1 MRLIAL
7 FFVSAKLLA
16 AGSASAQ
23 APASAPASQWG
34 WGIRIGVGPGSTP
47 YGDSRRDYR
56 QTYTGAVG
64 GLLATRYVAGL
75 KASLGLEALAENQS
89 VHLDF
94 QQATP
99 YPNYRPLTLAQWRL
113 FVPLYL
119 RTGTPANRL
128 HLLAG
133 AGPTLPLG
141 PSDSD
146 AAYYPRRAE
155 LTGLLGVEVRLTPW
169 HRYETTLGLRV
180 HIPLTPSYAYGYPD
194 GYTNQGVSV
203 TYEARRDGFTHWFGF
218 TLGTTFY
225 PAAGSTL

>member
-7 FFVSAKLLA
+7 FFVSAELFT
-16 AGSASAQ
+16 AGHVCAQ
-23 APASAPASQWG
+23 ASSSTPASQWG
-34 WGIRIGVGPGSTP
+34 WGIRVGVGPGSSP

-56 QTYTGAVG
+56 HSYNGAVG
-64 GLLATRYVAGL
+64 GLHVTRYFAGP
-75 KASLGLEALAENQS
+75 KASLGLEALVENES
-89 VHLDF
+89 VRVDF

-119 RTGTPANRL
+119 RTGSPANRL

-133 AGPTLPLG
+133 AGPTLQLG
-141 PSDSD
+141 RSDTD

-155 LTGLLGVEVRLTPW
+155 LTGLLGIEVRLTPW

-180 HIPLTPSYAYGYPD
+180 HVPLTPSYAYGYPD
-194 GYTNQGVSV
+194 GYTNQGVYV
-203 TYEARRDGFTHWFGF
+203 IHEFQRDGYTHWFGF
-218 TLGTTFY
+218 TLGTTLY
-225 PAAGSTL
+225 PAAGRL